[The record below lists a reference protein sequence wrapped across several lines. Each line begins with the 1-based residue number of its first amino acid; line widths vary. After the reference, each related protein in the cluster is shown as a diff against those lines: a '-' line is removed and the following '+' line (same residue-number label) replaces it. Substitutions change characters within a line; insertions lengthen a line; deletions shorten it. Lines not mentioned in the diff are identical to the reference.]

1 MTTIA
6 KINHKNS
13 MLALIGKTVV
23 LSTSGALSPG
33 PLSASALALGAIYG
47 WTGGILLAIGHTI
60 AELPY
65 VILLFVAMERV
76 SRKLKKYDN
85 IMSFLIGVFMLFFA
99 VGVLSLGIKGS
110 EISASESIAMGS
122 LFFAVMIGA
131 SLTLLNPYFL
141 GWWLT
146 VGEPII
152 KSSVEHGRKGLA
164 VMYAS
169 HVWMDYA
176 WLTFL
181 AVIGTGA
188 VLSMTVYRVVMI
200 GVGIILAYYGIK
212 YVAHSLNITLR
223 GKDRT

>member
-1 MTTIA
+1 MTAIT
-6 KINHKNS
+6 KVNQKNS
-13 MLALIGKTVV
+13 MLALVGKTMV

-47 WTGGILLAIGHTI
+47 WMGGILLALGHTI

-76 SRKLKKYDN
+76 SRRLKKYDN

-99 VGVLSLGIKGS
+99 VGVLTLGVKGS
-110 EISASESIAMGS
+110 EISASGSITGTS
-122 LFFAVMIGA
+122 LLFAVIVGA
-131 SLTLLNPYFL
+131 SLTILNPYFL

-152 KSSVEHGRKGLA
+152 KSSVGHGRKGLA
-164 VMYAS
+164 IMYVS

-188 VLSMTVYRVVMI
+188 VLSITVYRVVMI
-200 GVGIILAYYGIK
+200 GVGVILVYYGIK
-212 YVAHSLNITLR
+212 YVAHSLNTTLR
-223 GKDRT
+223 RKS